1 MDWLVLLPRHCIVP
15 AILLL
20 GLQAETSAMPIS
32 HIIPSSSLYCPAFL
46 LGQPIQHFEAHFI
59 LWASLVRFIPEA
71 SLAHFILQ
79 TSSTHFIPWASLAHF
94 IFFYLL
100 HSHRFLLN
108 PLNFLSLMTTSFAF
122 GFIGF

>member
-59 LWASLVRFIPEA
+59 LWASLARFIPEA
-71 SLAHFILQ
+71 SLAHFI
-79 TSSTHFIPWASLAHF
+79 HWASLAHF

-108 PLNFLSLMTTSFAF
+108 PLNFLGLMTTSFAF